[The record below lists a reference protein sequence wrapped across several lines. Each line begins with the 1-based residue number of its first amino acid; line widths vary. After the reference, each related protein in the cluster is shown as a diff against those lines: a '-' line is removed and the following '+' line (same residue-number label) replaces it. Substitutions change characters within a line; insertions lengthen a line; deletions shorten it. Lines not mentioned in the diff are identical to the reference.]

1 MGTRTRWILVAGTF
15 AVSAIIVGS
24 AIAQAIRQHSLD
36 PVWMVGWLPAVLAGV
51 YPALTRR
58 GGRRT
63 VAACPGCG
71 ARQAP
76 EQPEQP
82 EEAVSN
88 RRREGQVLAMPVLIG
103 TSGWQYR
110 DWRGVLYP
118 PGLAERDWLEY
129 YAGRYGTVENN
140 GTFYRLPAA
149 DTFAAWRAK
158 VPEGFVMTVK
168 ASRYLTHVR
177 RLREPAEP
185 VRRLLRAAAGLGDRL
200 GPVLLQLPP
209 NLRADAGALDTCLGE
224 FARFPGSG
232 ASGGRVR
239 VAVEFRHESW
249 WIDETRQLL
258 ASHNAALCWVDRL
271 GRPQAPLWRT
281 ADWGYLRFMRARR
294 SLGRG
299 TAPRPCAAGS
309 SGPGRPGRTARTS
322 SCTSTT
328 ISMPPRCMTPA
339 AFAKIARHAGRQVTL
354 APEPGT

>member
-1 MGTRTRWILVAGTF
+1 
-15 AVSAIIVGS
+15 
-24 AIAQAIRQHSLD
+24 
-36 PVWMVGWLPAVLAGV
+36 
-51 YPALTRR
+51 
-58 GGRRT
+58 
-63 VAACPGCG
+63 
-71 ARQAP
+71 
-76 EQPEQP
+76 
-82 EEAVSN
+82 
-88 RRREGQVLAMPVLIG
+88 MPVLIG

-118 PGLAERDWLEY
+118 PGLAERGWLEY

-140 GTFYRLPAA
+140 GTFYRLPAT

-185 VRRLLRAAAGLGDRL
+185 VQRLLRAAAGLGDRL

-209 NLRADAGALDTCLGE
+209 NLRADAGALDACLGE

-249 WIDETRQLL
+249 WTHETRQLL

-281 ADWGYLRFMRARR
+281 ADWGYLRFHEGAAEPWPRYGTQALRSWIQRA
-294 SLGRG
+294 G
-299 TAPRPCAAGS
+299 AAWPDS
-309 SGPGRPGRTARTS
+309 ADVFAYFNNDQHAAALYDA
-322 SCTSTT
+322 
-328 ISMPPRCMTPA
+328 A
-339 AFAKIARHAGRQVTL
+339 AFAKIARHAGRRVTL
-354 APEPGT
+354 VPEPGT